1 MADDW
6 TGAVVVDPRALQH
19 LERENSRL
27 RTVGYRQRCA
37 LAVVAAITLGVS
49 TWLGLQST
57 HLSTRLSEMTDEARQ
72 YRKASVRANSAL
84 TALARSH
91 EEILT
96 ATEQAPNI
104 GTKSWGRR
112 FTVTKYLP
120 RSPLYGKFNT
130 RLTSTLM
137 KADPDARLIAVD
149 PKLIPYGSW
158 VWIEGLGWYRAED
171 CGAAIKGYSIDVLTA
186 TEDDATAFGRQDRFA
201 IVIPADRSSG

>member
-1 MADDW
+1 MTDEWA
-6 TGAVVVDPRALQH
+6 GAVVVDPRALQH

-27 RTVGYRQRCA
+27 RTVGDRQRWA
-37 LAVVAAITLGVS
+37 LGLVAAITLGVS
-49 TWLGLQST
+49 VWLGLQST
-57 HLSTRLSEMTDEARQ
+57 RLSAMTDEARQ
-72 YRKASVRANSAL
+72 YRKASARANSAL

-120 RSPLYGKFNT
+120 RSPLYGKTNDG
-130 RLTSTLM
+130 LTATLT

-186 TEDDATAFGRQDRFA
+186 TQDDAMAFGRQDRFA

>member
-57 HLSTRLSEMTDEARQ
+57 HLSTRLSEVTDEARQ
-72 YRKASVRANSAL
+72 YRKASARANSAL

-130 RLTSTLM
+130 GLTATLT

-186 TEDDATAFGRQDRFA
+186 TEDDAMAFGRQDRFA
-201 IVIPADRSSG
+201 IVIPADRSAG